1 MNRALPARDHSNRSQ
16 TSFRQSGSRGLVLSA
31 VRLVYRIALAQPD
44 KEKPPRRNPGGQ
56 CKRLRF
62 SSALDRVAALPV
74 LALGGCHGQSHFLAD
89 GARQEP
95 AYGMWLPAGGFHQL
109 LRCYAARPFQQF
121 QNLVGLATLAGALR
135 FLSAFGRF
143 LGWGGLLGRLG
154 LLLRNV
160 GALWRDTGL
169 FGGFRLLARSLG
181 R

>member
-62 SSALDRVAALPV
+62 FSALDPVAALPV

-95 AYGMWLPAGGFHQL
+95 AYGMRLPAGDFHQFFG
-109 LRCYAARPFQQF
+109 CDAARSFEQAQY
-121 QNLVGLATLAGALR
+121 LVGFAALAGLGGLRALGR
-135 FLSAFGRF
+135 FLSRS
-143 LGWGGLLGRLG
+143 GLLGRLG

-160 GALWRDTGL
+160 GALWRDTPL
-169 FGGFRLLARSLG
+169 FG
-181 R
+181 